1 MADEFMS
8 VLLVVPPVALVASGH
23 VHGSRAPGGKRI
35 ASGSHQ
41 NLRAAFTRVW
51 ERMVVP
57 GGSRLCY
64 IRLCNSF
71 CACIEELVAPFFWH
85 HPAWVVQHCGSRLCY
100 LWRLYVA

>member
-41 NLRAAFTRVW
+41 NLRAAFPRVW
-51 ERMVVP
+51 SGWWCP
-57 GGSRLCY
+57 
-64 IRLCNSF
+64 
-71 CACIEELVAPFFWH
+71 EEAGYATLGCVIASVH
-85 HPAWVVQHCGSRLCY
+85 V
-100 LWRLYVA
+100 